1 MYKNRENNYNKQ
13 EKSQS
18 TVIIGFFEIFYG
30 IPSTVKG
37 INSQGE
43 QHKGRLC
50 GPAELDFRA
59 KRHQA
64 LAEAEQGG
72 QSPFTGA
79 FLCPPGIKKHRGSR
93 LAPMHTPHFDL

>member
-18 TVIIGFFEIFYG
+18 IVIIGFFEIFYG
-30 IPSTVKG
+30 IPSTLKG
-37 INSQGE
+37 INSLGE
-43 QHKGRLC
+43 QHRGRFS
-50 GPAELDFRA
+50 GPVELGFRA

-72 QSPFTGA
+72 
-79 FLCPPGIKKHRGSR
+79 R
-93 LAPMHTPHFDL
+93 APSQLLFYSGNR

>member
-13 EKSQS
+13 EKSQY

-30 IPSTVKG
+30 IPSSVKG

-43 QHKGRLC
+43 QHRGRLC
-50 GPAELDFRA
+50 GPAELGFRA

-72 QSPFTGA
+72 
-79 FLCPPGIKKHRGSR
+79 R
-93 LAPMHTPHFDL
+93 APSQLLFYCGNR